1 MPTRPRINLAG
12 YHHIINRGVNR
23 SIVFDNSAD
32 KEMFLQ
38 IINKAA
44 VIHRVILHDYCLMD
58 NHYHILI
65 ETEKENLST
74 FMRIVSANYSQ
85 YFNKRYQRSGHLWQ
99 DRYQSKYITS
109 DEYLYTLIR
118 YIEYNPVEAGL
129 AQSIGEYPYT
139 LSSLIFNAKEHYPC
153 SNESLLI
160 KSFDIRSLSE
170 FLEKPI
176 NEEELEYLKEK
187 QKQKIK
193 RTGDGIK
200 ISQSKKFEEHFTNIQ
215 DKEDRNLSI
224 INAYSDGYT
233 QSSIAQYL
241 NVSKS
246 LVSKVI
252 KSGDI
257 IPWVNS
263 F

>member
-1 MPTRPRINLAG
+1 
-12 YHHIINRGVNR
+12 
-23 SIVFDNSAD
+23 
-32 KEMFLQ
+32 MFLQ

-44 VIHRVILHDYCLMD
+44 TIHRVILHDYCLMD

-85 YFNKRYQRSGHLWQ
+85 YFNKRYKRSGHLWQ
-99 DRYQSKYITS
+99 DRYRSKYITS
-109 DEYLYTLIR
+109 DTYLYTLIR

-129 AQSIGEYPYT
+129 TQNIGEYPYT
-139 LSSLIFNAKEHYPC
+139 LSSLIFDVKEHYPC

-160 KSFDIRSLSE
+160 KSFDIASLSE
-170 FLEKPI
+170 FLEKPMS
-176 NEEELEYLKEK
+176 EEELEYLKEK

-193 RTGDGIK
+193 KMDDGIK
-200 ISQSKKFEEHFTNIQ
+200 ISQSKKFEEHFVNIQ
-215 DKEDRNLSI
+215 NREDRNLSI

-233 QSSIAQYL
+233 QSSIAKYL

-246 LVSKVI
+246 LKFTPQ
-252 KSGDI
+252 G
-257 IPWVNS
+257 
-263 F
+263 